1 MRYAH
6 VASRAFGRPLLLHP
20 GRGQAW
26 LTGFA
31 HMLHTK
37 QFAEATPPRA
47 HGLRASAMDDDGE
60 RGPVYASL
68 PVGLVERDYRKAFP
82 QVKDVA
88 VLRVNGVLVNDL
100 GTVDPWCGM
109 TGYDGLRTQLVEALN
124 DSTIKAIAGIYD
136 TPGGEV
142 TGCFDLA
149 DDFRAA
155 REIKPF
161 WAITDGMACSAGY
174 ALACG
179 AGRITCS
186 SVGYTG
192 SIGVIAG
199 HVDFSKALDEAGIK
213 VTLIYAGDHKADG
226 NEYEPLPES
235 VRADFKA
242 EIEAI
247 YDQFVAVVVKGRG
260 LDEKIVRDTQAR
272 SYLAKPAADLNLC
285 DAVMSP
291 TDALLEL
298 VDLASK

>member
-6 VASRAFGRPLLLHP
+6 VASRAFNRPLLLHP
-20 GRGQAW
+20 GRGLTW
-26 LTGFA
+26 LNAFA
-31 HMLHTK
+31 RILDSR
-37 QFAEATPPRA
+37 QFAEESRPRF
-47 HGLRASAMDDDGE
+47 RAIDDDGNDRD

-88 VLRVNGVLVNDL
+88 VLQVNGVLVNDL
-100 GTVDPWCGM
+100 GSVDPWCGM
-109 TGYDGLRTQLVEALN
+109 TGYDGLRTQLAAALT
-124 DSTIKAIAGIYD
+124 DPTIKAIAMVCD
-136 TPGGEV
+136 SPGGEV

-149 DDFRAA
+149 DQFRQA
-155 REIKPF
+155 REIKPL
-161 WAITDGMACSAGY
+161 WTIVDGMACSAAY

-179 AGRITCS
+179 AGRVTCS

-192 SIGVIAG
+192 SIGVISG
-199 HVDFSKALDEAGIK
+199 HVDYSKALEEAGVKI
-213 VTLIYAGDHKADG
+213 TLIYAGDHKADG

-235 VRADFKA
+235 VKADFQA
-242 EIEAI
+242 EIGAI
-247 YDQFVAVVVKGRG
+247 YDQFVAVVARGRG
-260 LDEKIVRDTQAR
+260 LADKVIRSTEAR
-272 SYLAKPAADLNLC
+272 SYLAAPGLDLRLC